1 MPKTSTDA
9 KAKILEAAAMVMRR
23 DGALALTLEAVAKEA
38 GVSKGGLLYHF
49 PNKDAL
55 LQGLL
60 EHYLENFEQSLE
72 ASGLPFAEA
81 YVKLGS
87 FDGSGGLLL
96 GMMTVLALNPSLLE
110 SVRERWQRWYTR
122 IPQTPDTIVAML
134 ATDGIFMA
142 DILKL
147 GTPAPELK
155 QKTLRRML
163 ELAKGGA

>member
-1 MPKTSTDA
+1 MPRTSADA
-9 KAKILEAAAMVMRR
+9 RPKILEAAGMVIRR

-55 LQGLL
+55 LGGLL
-60 EHYLENFEQSLE
+60 EFYLDDFEQSLE
-72 ASGLPFAEA
+72 HSGLPFAEA
-81 YVKLGS
+81 YVRLGS
-87 FDGSGGLLL
+87 HDGSGGLLL

-110 SVRERWQRWYTR
+110 TVRERWQRWYGR
-122 IPQTPDTIVAML
+122 IPQHPDTVVAML

-147 GTPAPELK
+147 GTPEPALR

-163 ELAKGGA
+163 ELAQGGA

>member
-1 MPKTSTDA
+1 MPKTATDA
-9 KAKILEAAAMVMRR
+9 RSKILEAAGLVIRR

-55 LQGLL
+55 LDGLL
-60 EHYLENFEQSLE
+60 EFYLDDFEQSLE
-72 ASGLPFAEA
+72 ASGLPYAEA

-87 FDGSGGLLL
+87 YDGSGGLLL

-110 SVRERWQRWYTR
+110 SVRERWQRWYSR
-122 IPQTPDTIVAML
+122 IPQTPETMVAML

-147 GTPAPELK
+147 GTPNPELK
-155 QKTLRRML
+155 KKTLRRML